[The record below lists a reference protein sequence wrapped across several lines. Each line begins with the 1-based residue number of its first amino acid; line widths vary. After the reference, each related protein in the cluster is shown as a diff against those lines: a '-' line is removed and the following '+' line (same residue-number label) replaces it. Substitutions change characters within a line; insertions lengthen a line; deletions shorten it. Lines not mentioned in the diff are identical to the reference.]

1 MKKGQD
7 EIMRKAEDEI
17 IQDQI
22 DYKIVIKKANTD
34 DLLDDLRIENK
45 ADFRIKKIEP
55 TIQQVFPT
63 II

>member
-45 ADFRIKKIEP
+45 ANFRIRN
-55 TIQQVFPT
+55 
-63 II
+63 